1 MERPDAFRAQID
13 TDLLGFAN
21 FTKAALPVQR
31 EQGSGRIVLICQG
44 RQTWL

>member
-13 TDLLGFAN
+13 SDLRGVAN

-31 EQGSGRIVLICQG
+31 EQGSGRIVLVCQG
-44 RQTWL
+44 CQTWL